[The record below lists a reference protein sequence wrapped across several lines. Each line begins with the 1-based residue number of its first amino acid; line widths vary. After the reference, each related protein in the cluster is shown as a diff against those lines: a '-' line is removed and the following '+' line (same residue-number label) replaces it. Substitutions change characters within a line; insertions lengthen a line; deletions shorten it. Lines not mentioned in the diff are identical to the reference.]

1 VEAWAAFTAEVE
13 RSNTEA
19 LVVRLTPVKEEVLEL
34 RLHPV
39 NRGFTSIIEATVH
52 ATRYVRK
59 HDPWLLQLIEH
70 HATLARR
77 CGGAREHEALRLL
90 EEYIAGKTG
99 K

>member
-1 VEAWAAFTAEVE
+1 M
-13 RSNTEA
+13 
-19 LVVRLTPVKEEVLEL
+19 KEEVLEL

-39 NRGFTSIIEATVH
+39 NRGFASIIEATVH

-70 HATLARR
+70 HAALVRR